1 MVRNLVLVID
11 DDPDFRELVAL
22 SLTEWGLQCLQVSA
36 CAEAL
41 PLIERERD
49 GLRAVLCDYFM
60 PGLSPDDCAR
70 AIRARVDPAVRVVL
84 VSAAV
89 DVSERAAELG
99 LARFLAKPFDLD
111 QLYDAVLG
119 PREPSA

>member
-1 MVRNLVLVID
+1 MLRNRVLVID

-22 SLTEWGLQCLQVSA
+22 SLTGWGLHCLQVA
-36 CAEAL
+36 DCAEAL
-41 PLIERERD
+41 PLLERERD

-60 PGLSPDDCAR
+60 PGLPPSVCAK
-70 AIRARVDPAVRVVL
+70 AILARVDPAVRVVL

-89 DVSERAAELG
+89 DVSALAAELG
-99 LARFLAKPFDLD
+99 LARFLPKPFDLD
-111 QLYDAVLG
+111 QLHDVVLG